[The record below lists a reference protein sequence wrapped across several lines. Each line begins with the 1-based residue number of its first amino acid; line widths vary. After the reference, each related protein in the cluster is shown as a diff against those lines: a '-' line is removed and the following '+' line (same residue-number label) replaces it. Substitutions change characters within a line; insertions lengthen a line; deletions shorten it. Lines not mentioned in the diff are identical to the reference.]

1 MGIVSGH
8 AFSLHASQTT
18 SGRQNVIPKSKHVT
32 HLVIG
37 SQCCGRRLPISPDG
51 VPLVRHYCPKK
62 SHHRQQRPVASGR
75 LLHLSVRILRIQQFL
90 HALRTYLMNIA
101 AVRVCGNH
109 VRRNSCEIF
118 PRRRASKILF
128 CLCCLACG
136 ECSDPA
142 RRARTEVAGH
152 LDIGCLAN
160 HPLGPAHHSARSGI
174 CSFRT

>member
-1 MGIVSGH
+1 MSVH
-8 AFSLHASQTT
+8 AVALHASQTT

-37 SQCCGRRLPISPDG
+37 SQYCGRRLPISPDG

-75 LLHLSVRILRIQQFL
+75 LLHLSVRILRIQRFL

-118 PRRRASKILF
+118 PRRRASKIRI
-128 CLCCLACG
+128 CLCCLTCG
-136 ECSDPA
+136 VRVRSDPA
-142 RRARTEVAGH
+142 RRVRTEVAGH
-152 LDIGCLAN
+152 LGIECPAN
-160 HPLGPAHHSARSGI
+160 HPLAPAHHSARLGI
-174 CSFRT
+174 CSFQT